1 MARWTLSGQGKVVC
15 LAGSST
21 MLQEEGLKEERKRK
35 SDDWKRQIR
44 YLVMGSNSSVY
55 LYIYKKIHF
64 TELKYNSLFWRWESR
79 HSRWNY
85 SKFLFRF
92 EPTRIIFLSRF
103 SSTLLENRN
112 LFHLSVHGYS
122 KYHSIISTSNCFLL
136 PLFSKIIR
144 IHFLV
149 RPASLDPGSIP
160 SLVTQIRYNTYSSR
174 AASKIHSRGD
184 CVERD
189 KAVLRY
195 PIICNS
201 AVSRRKSIH
210 RFAGQRGYRFLS

>member
-64 TELKYNSLFWRWESR
+64 TELKYNSLFCRWESR
-79 HSRWNY
+79 HSHWNY

-122 KYHSIISTSNCFLL
+122 KYHSIISTSNSFLENHSN
-136 PLFSKIIR
+136 PLSCSTSLAR
-144 IHFLV
+144 S
-149 RPASLDPGSIP
+149 RLDPI
-160 SLVTQIRYNTYSSR
+160 
-174 AASKIHSRGD
+174 ASYTDKI
-184 CVERD
+184 
-189 KAVLRY
+189 
-195 PIICNS
+195 
-201 AVSRRKSIH
+201 
-210 RFAGQRGYRFLS
+210 